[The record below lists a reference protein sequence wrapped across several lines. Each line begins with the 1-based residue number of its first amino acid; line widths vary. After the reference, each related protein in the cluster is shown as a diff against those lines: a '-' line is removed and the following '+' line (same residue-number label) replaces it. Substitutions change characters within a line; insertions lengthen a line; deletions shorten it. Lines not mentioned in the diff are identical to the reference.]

1 MNKLFIGLTGVL
13 LTVLTSCNSKSN
25 NAGRDS
31 LTNKASNTSKSFDDS
46 IKKQKAI
53 DAQMALGDRPDSEQ
67 EDPSQ
72 SEERQCIANNYV
84 KVERIDTTLIS
95 GTDSLH
101 LILKYYCLTNSTLTV
116 PKSYEESSN
125 DFVTHPFATN
135 IVFVNGKDTVLNKQF
150 KATDFNP
157 YFTDNFD
164 GNLKKYGSILLMPIL
179 SKENKD
185 SNRIVLAYSIAIP
198 TTDIGKEVYLTISK
212 KGEYKVVEH
221 L

>member
-25 NAGRDS
+25 NAGTDS
-31 LTNKASNTSKSFDDS
+31 LTNKASNTSQSVDDS

-67 EDPSQ
+67 ETPSQ
-72 SEERQCIANNYV
+72 SEERQRIANNYG
-84 KVERIDTTLIS
+84 KVERIDTTFIS

-101 LILKYYCLTNSTLTV
+101 LLLKYYCLTNSTLTV
-116 PKSYEESSN
+116 PKSYEKTPN

-135 IVFVNGKDTVLNKQF
+135 IVLVNGKDTVLNKQF

-164 GNLKKYGSILLMPIL
+164 GNLKKYGSILMPVF
-179 SKENKD
+179 SRKNKD

-198 TTDIGKEVYLTISK
+198 ATDVGKEVYLTISK
-212 KGEYKVVEH
+212 KGEYKIVEH